1 MTTVKKKIIK
11 VAIQTLI
18 NVLTALLTVLGA
30 NAAVIH

>member
-18 NVLTALLTVLGA
+18 NVLTALLTALGA